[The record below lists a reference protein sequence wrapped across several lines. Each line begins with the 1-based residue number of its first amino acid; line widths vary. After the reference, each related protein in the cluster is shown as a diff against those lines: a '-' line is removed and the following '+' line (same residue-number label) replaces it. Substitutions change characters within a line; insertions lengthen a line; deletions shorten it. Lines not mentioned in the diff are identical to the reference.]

1 MSWCILVNTTPKY
14 MQFAYVQIACI
25 RRYADLLVKDRK
37 TNLLVK
43 DCKTDLLE
51 QVPIFLATELTAE
64 NEYVKQILDLPNVFL
79 LHLQDSESDFLES
92 RIAAFQYLD
101 EYKYILPL
109 QDDFW
114 LDRAPNYALL
124 DEAIEIMDTDQT
136 VQSMRLMPCP
146 GPHPADLDYKSQMFS
161 GRWKVLSDH
170 DTLVFT
176 FQATLWRTKPYVIF
190 LQTLIE
196 LEKPLFAK
204 YKQPVSWSKYCVTA
218 NIAEN
223 TQGQAL
229 FKRLNQGIH
238 LSIERQGAHANAVYK
253 APWPYRPTAVVHGV
267 LEPWAK
273 EFMEREGFT

>member
-14 MQFAYVQIACI
+14 MQFALLHIACI
-25 RRYADLLVKDRK
+25 RNYADLLVKDRK
-37 TNLLVK
+37 TNN
-43 DCKTDLLE
+43 LE
-51 QVPIFLATELTAE
+51 QIPIFLATELTAE
-64 NEYVKQILDLPNVFL
+64 NEYVKRALALPNVFL

-136 VQSMRLMPCP
+136 VQSIRLMPSP
-146 GPHPADLDYKSQMFS
+146 GPHPADLDYMSEIYS
-161 GRWKVLSDH
+161 GRWKLLSES
-170 DTLVFT
+170 DTYRFT

-190 LQTLIE
+190 LQTLVE

-204 YKQPVSWSKYCVTA
+204 YKQPVSWSKYCVTV

-223 TQGQAL
+223 TEGQAL
-229 FKRLNQGIH
+229 FKRLCMSPESKH

-253 APWPYRPTAVVHGV
+253 APWPYRPTAVVHGA
-267 LEPWAK
+267 LQPWAK